1 MEPEGGYLLDG
12 RLWSDEEKLSLT
24 LVRHSDSV
32 LESGTKPRG
41 HQGSPG
47 VTISYRCPLQLA
59 DRKNHKASFML
70 KAAK

>member
-41 HQGSPG
+41 HQGSPSATG
-47 VTISYRCPLQLA
+47 ALFNLQIA
-59 DRKNHKASFML
+59 RITRPPSC
-70 KAAK
+70 